1 MNNQPTTW
9 LSPNSIRRSRQM
21 LTIVNLSIRRYLFT
35 RNMWVLVILGG
46 LPLIFVALIILGK
59 PITSL
64 TDANRAFQMTFRIY
78 YIHFSIFFIASIF
91 GFSLLRKEVDDRTLH
106 YLFMQ
111 PVNRSLIIFSK
122 YFGYIVVT
130 WTYLSAAFLLTYFIM
145 FLPFGL
151 NVMKRELFHMGRAVS
166 LIQECF
172 VMLLALGLYG
182 AVSMVMGTIFKS
194 AWYGII
200 FYLWEAGLPYLPST
214 FKYLTISQYLQ
225 AITPE
230 RSILPASFFEL
241 YGDIPTAFECIL
253 AVFIVV
259 GFFGGLTLFLIR
271 RYECRYSE
279 M

>member
-9 LSPNSIRRSRQM
+9 LSPNSIRRSRQI

-35 RNMWVLVILGG
+35 RNMWVLIILGG
-46 LPLIFVALIILGK
+46 LPLIFVTLIILSK

-194 AWYGII
+194 AWYGIT

-253 AVFIVV
+253 AVIIVV

-279 M
+279 T

>member
-214 FKYLTISQYLQ
+214 FK
-225 AITPE
+225 
-230 RSILPASFFEL
+230 
-241 YGDIPTAFECIL
+241 
-253 AVFIVV
+253 
-259 GFFGGLTLFLIR
+259 
-271 RYECRYSE
+271 
-279 M
+279 

>member
-151 NVMKRELFHMGRAVS
+151 NVMKRELFHMG
-166 LIQECF
+166 
-172 VMLLALGLYG
+172 
-182 AVSMVMGTIFKS
+182 
-194 AWYGII
+194 
-200 FYLWEAGLPYLPST
+200 
-214 FKYLTISQYLQ
+214 
-225 AITPE
+225 
-230 RSILPASFFEL
+230 
-241 YGDIPTAFECIL
+241 
-253 AVFIVV
+253 
-259 GFFGGLTLFLIR
+259 
-271 RYECRYSE
+271 
-279 M
+279 